1 MKIALT
7 TAQFVVSPKYYS
19 RKLKK
24 KKKKAYCTRD
34 LKVQRSHL
42 LVPT

>member
-24 KKKKAYCTRD
+24 KKKAYCTRD